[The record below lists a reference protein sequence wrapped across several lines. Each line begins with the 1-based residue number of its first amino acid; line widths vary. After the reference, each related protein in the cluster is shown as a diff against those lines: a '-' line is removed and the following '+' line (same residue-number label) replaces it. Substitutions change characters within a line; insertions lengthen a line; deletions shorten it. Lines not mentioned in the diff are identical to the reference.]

1 MKGLYATMIR
11 NAAQVQS
18 DRRSTWMLFFEIT
31 CFKVNNA
38 NYSFS
43 GDEDL
48 QLKTP
53 VEQLI

>member
-1 MKGLYATMIR
+1 
-11 NAAQVQS
+11 
-18 DRRSTWMLFFEIT
+18 MLFFEIT
-31 CFKVNNA
+31 CFKVDDA

-43 GDEDL
+43 GEEDL